1 MSYILDALRR
11 AESERERERSAVP
24 TLHAQT
30 VAAHLNQQDDE
41 EAGHAG
47 WARWRLAAVALLVLG
62 ALALLGFGLR
72 SWLSAPPPLA
82 TPAAEGVAGN
92 TAAPNSMPAPAAPA
106 IPAVPAMP
114 PPLPADS
121 VNAPA
126 PQTAPQA
133 AVAAAPTAPAA
144 LPSQSPMPMPPARNM
159 QPAAA
164 AVLQAPVLAQ
174 PSVAPAMLA
183 PPAQAK
189 PQPINPKP
197 EPFASP
203 ALAPAVL
210 PPANAAPPALASL
223 PESLRREL
231 PPLVAGGAMYS
242 DTPANRM
249 LIINGQLW
257 HEGDKVTPDVTLEQI
272 KLKGAILSYKGQRF
286 SINF

>member
-1 MSYILDALRR
+1 
-11 AESERERERSAVP
+11 
-24 TLHAQT
+24 
-30 VAAHLNQQDDE
+30 
-41 EAGHAG
+41 
-47 WARWRLAAVALLVLG
+47 
-62 ALALLGFGLR
+62 
-72 SWLSAPPPLA
+72 
-82 TPAAEGVAGN
+82 
-92 TAAPNSMPAPAAPA
+92 
-106 IPAVPAMP
+106 
-114 PPLPADS
+114 
-121 VNAPA
+121 
-126 PQTAPQA
+126 
-133 AVAAAPTAPAA
+133 
-144 LPSQSPMPMPPARNM
+144 MPPARNM

>member
-30 VAAHLNQQDDE
+30 VGAHLNQQDDE
-41 EAGHAG
+41 EASSAG
-47 WARWRLAAVALLVLG
+47 LARWRLAAAAVLALG

-72 SWLSAPPPLA
+72 SWLSAPPPQ
-82 TPAAEGVAGN
+82 
-92 TAAPNSMPAPAAPA
+92 PAPAPLVAAGNAAMPSA
-106 IPAVPAMP
+106 NMAPAVPVSPAVASSM
-114 PPLPADS
+114 PADS
-121 VNAPA
+121 VPEPS
-126 PQTAPQA
+126 PQITPQPSA
-133 AVAAAPTAPAA
+133 AAAPTVLAA
-144 LPSQSPMPMPPARNM
+144 IPPQTTVLPPQARNL
-159 QPAAA
+159 PAAA
-164 AVLQAPVLAQ
+164 APFPAPVLAQ
-174 PSVAPAMLA
+174 PTVIPPVATA
-183 PPAQAK
+183 PIQTK
-189 PQPINPKP
+189 PQPVSAKP
-197 EPFASP
+197 APPSSP
-203 ALAPAVL
+203 VLAPAQM
-210 PPANAAPPALASL
+210 PAANAAPPALASL

-272 KLKGAILSYKGQRF
+272 KLKGAVLSYKGQRF